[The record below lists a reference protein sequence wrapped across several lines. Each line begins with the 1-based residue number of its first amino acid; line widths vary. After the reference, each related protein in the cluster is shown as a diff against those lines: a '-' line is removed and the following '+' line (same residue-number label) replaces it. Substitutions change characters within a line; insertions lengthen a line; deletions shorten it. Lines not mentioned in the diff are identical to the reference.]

1 MLTPLLF
8 SALAIFSS
16 PTASAP
22 TNTICPVLGN
32 AVTPGK
38 SPIVTV
44 KGRQYYI
51 CCSGCDKQLLADPS
65 KYLEKDGTP
74 KNAKGEK
81 VAETP
86 KQPDSHKH

>member
-1 MLTPLLF
+1 MLTLLV
-8 SALAIFSS
+8 LATLTATA
-16 PTASAP
+16 PTAP

-51 CCSGCDKQLLADPS
+51 CCAGCDKKLLADPA

-74 KNAKGEK
+74 KNAKRK
-81 VAETP
+81 
-86 KQPDSHKH
+86 

>member
-8 SALAIFSS
+8 TALVTFTS
-16 PTASAP
+16 PTTSAP

-44 KGRQYYI
+44 RGRQYYI
-51 CCSGCDKQLLADPS
+51 CCPGCDDKLVKNPD

-74 KNAKGEK
+74 KNAKK
-81 VAETP
+81 V
-86 KQPDSHKH
+86 